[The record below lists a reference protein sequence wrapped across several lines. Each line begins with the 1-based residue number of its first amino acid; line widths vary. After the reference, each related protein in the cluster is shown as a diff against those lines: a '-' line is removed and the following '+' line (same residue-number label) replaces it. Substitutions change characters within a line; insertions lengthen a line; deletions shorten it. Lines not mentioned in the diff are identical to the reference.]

1 MVTIN
6 VRQKGCLKG
15 WGDVCSGPWKPS
27 PGAYHEEE
35 REAGHGVDQQ
45 QEPPDGPNVRLVLAH
60 LGLFQL
66 SLWPLFLARQE
77 QVGNVLFTVP
87 EQGLVPEGAPE
98 GPPEEPPG

>member
-60 LGLFQL
+60 LGFIQL
-66 SLWPLFLARQE
+66 SLWPLFYFWHAKNKSKFQRECVESDNQ
-77 QVGNVLFTVP
+77 
-87 EQGLVPEGAPE
+87 
-98 GPPEEPPG
+98 